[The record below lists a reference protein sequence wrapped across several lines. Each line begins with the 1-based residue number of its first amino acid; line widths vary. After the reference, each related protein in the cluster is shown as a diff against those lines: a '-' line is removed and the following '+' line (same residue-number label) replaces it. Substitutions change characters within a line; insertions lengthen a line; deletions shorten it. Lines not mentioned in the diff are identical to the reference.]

1 VPGVAAGPA
10 CKFPPTEFGFVVN
23 PLDVEVPVV
32 PPLDCRLPPIEFGFV
47 VNPLDVEVVGVPAG
61 VTMSVPDDPVVVV
74 VVVLGVVVVVVG
86 LGVVVVTGVDPT
98 KPVVGRVGVG
108 EIAVGGSA
116 GVVGVVGVTGGITAM
131 GGAVRGGT
139 MSVLRTQSGPL
150 RSMQAGTAS
159 GTLRLRS
166 VDCASADA
174 ELANSTSSDAEVSF
188 I

>member
-1 VPGVAAGPA
+1 V
-10 CKFPPTEFGFVVN
+10 K

-47 VNPLDVEVVGVPAG
+47 VNPLDVDVVGVPAG
-61 VTMSVPDDPVVVV
+61 VTMSVVPDGP
-74 VVVLGVVVVVVG
+74 VVVVVVG
-86 LGVVVVTGVDPT
+86 LGVAVGGVAGADPT
-98 KPVVGRVGVG
+98 TPVVGSVRAG
-108 EIAVGGSA
+108 EIAVGGST
-116 GVVGVVGVTGGITAM
+116 GVVGVTGGITAI
-131 GGAVRGGT
+131 GGAARGVT

-159 GTLRLRS
+159 GTLRVRS

-174 ELANSTSSDAEVSF
+174 EAVNSTSSDAELSF